1 MAESEGELKSLLMRV
16 KEESEKAH
24 LKLIIQKTKIMVS
37 SDISSWQIER
47 KKVEEKMNFIFL
59 DSSIMADDDC
69 SHEMKDTFWEESYG
83 KPRQE
88 CLKAKISLCQQSF
101 I

>member
-1 MAESEGELKSLLMRV
+1 MAESKGELKSLLMRV

-37 SDISSWQIER
+37 SGISSWQIER
-47 KKVEEKMNFIFL
+47 EKVEEKTNFIL
-59 DSSIMADDDC
+59 DSNIMADADC
-69 SHEMKDTFWEESYG
+69 SHEMKDSLWKESCR

>member
-1 MAESEGELKSLLMRV
+1 
-16 KEESEKAH
+16 
-24 LKLIIQKTKIMVS
+24 MVS

-47 KKVEEKMNFIFL
+47 KKVEEKTNFIFL
-59 DSSIMADDDC
+59 DSNIMADDDC
-69 SHEMKDTFWEESYG
+69 SHEMKDTLWEESYG

>member
-1 MAESEGELKSLLMRV
+1 MAESKGELKSLLMRV

-24 LKLIIQKTKIMVS
+24 LKLIIQKTKIMVPS
-37 SDISSWQIER
+37 GISSWQIER
-47 KKVEEKMNFIFL
+47 EKVEEKTNFIL
-59 DSSIMADDDC
+59 DSNIMADADC
-69 SHEMKDTFWEESYG
+69 SHEMKDSLWKESCR

-88 CLKAKISLCQQSF
+88 CLKAKISLCQLSF